1 MKFLNKFM
9 GIVSLIQFLFLLFAF
24 YENNLNLLF
33 FNLIVYWFVLV
44 YYAVKNKQ
52 NSIVLL
58 FFLITFFTFLLGNF
72 FFVRFFGYDATY
84 LFSDK
89 VLLHVYF
96 SLHLSLF
103 AIYCGFSL
111 CKPDIQEISIG
122 LSEGKRNYLKYLL
135 LKIFKI
141 TLVFKILAVAIQAY
155 NTIRFGYVGDG
166 ERIAGFYFLDKLVQ
180 INYLAFVSYLML
192 FPSKKELRTILKLYL
207 PIYVF
212 SLLGGSRGGMMY
224 FLFFI
229 MSYLLFRDYI
239 LKKNNCINEVILTK
253 KIKWLLWLSLPFVL
267 IFLNLFAYIRLGT
280 EVESKGLVHDAA
292 FFFVQQGG
300 SFSVIGYAKEYE
312 YSFPVTNQSYTF
324 GPLIDFFKNGFLGK
338 ILGINH
344 ELNEYEL
351 PLYGNNMGATITW
364 MVAPDYYYAGGG
376 LGTQYIAELYKDFGY
391 TGIFIFSFLLGILI
405 AKVTFFRFKNWMLN
419 VLFALCLVQIYS
431 MPRDFYLTWLANIIS
446 VLNILF
452 LLFVNSYVNQKLY
465 MVRSDG

>member
-1 MKFLNKFM
+1 M
-9 GIVSLIQFLFLLFAF
+9 LFL
-24 YENNLNLLF
+24 
-33 FNLIVYWFVLV
+33 NLIVYWLILV

-72 FFVRFFGYDATY
+72 FFVRFWGFDTTY
-84 LFSDK
+84 LFSDEI
-89 VLLHVYF
+89 LLHVYF
-96 SLHLSLF
+96 SLYLSLF

-111 CKPDIQEISIG
+111 CKSDIQEVSISM
-122 LSEGKRNYLKYLL
+122 SQEKRNYLKYLL

-155 NTIRFGYVGDG
+155 NTIRFGYVGEG

-192 FPSKKELRTILKLYL
+192 FPDKKELKIILKLYL
-207 PIYVF
+207 PIYAF
-212 SLLGGSRGGMMY
+212 SLFGGSRGGMMY

-229 MSYLLFRDYI
+229 MSYLIFRDYI
-239 LKKNNCINEVILTK
+239 LKKNNRLNEVILTK
-253 KIKWLLWLSLPFVL
+253 KIKWLLWISLPFVL
-267 IFLNLFAYIRLGT
+267 ISLNLFAYIRLGT
-280 EVESKGLVHDAA
+280 EVESKGFVHDAA
-292 FFFVQQGG
+292 GFFVQQGG

-312 YSFPVTNQSYTF
+312 NSFPVTNQSYTF
-324 GPLIDFFKNGFLGK
+324 GPLINFVKNGFFGKMLGV
-338 ILGINH
+338 NH
-344 ELNEYEL
+344 EINKYEL

-364 MVAPDYYYAGGG
+364 IVAPDYYYAGGG
-376 LGTQYIAELYKDFGY
+376 LGTQYIAELYEDFGY

-405 AKVTFFRFKNWMLN
+405 AKVTFFRFRNWMLN

-452 LLFVNSYVNQKLY
+452 LLFVNSYVNRKLY
-465 MVRSDG
+465 KVRSDR